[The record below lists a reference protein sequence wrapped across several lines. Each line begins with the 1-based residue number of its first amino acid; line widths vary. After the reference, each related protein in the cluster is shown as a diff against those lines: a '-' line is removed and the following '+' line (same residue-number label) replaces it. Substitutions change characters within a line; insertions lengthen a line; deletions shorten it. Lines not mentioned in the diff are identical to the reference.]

1 MPSSRQNEG
10 MRGTNRAGGHTGG
23 SASDVP
29 VRSIE
34 AELVNEFLDTCGAG
48 PAAILLEGEAG
59 IGKTTLMLGALD
71 RARERGFRVLLAHSA
86 AMETMLAYA
95 ALADL
100 LVDVE
105 PAVLDALPAP
115 QRRAVDRIML
125 RANDDGAATDPRA
138 VSAALLSVIT
148 RLAAQSPLLVAIDD
162 MQWLDQSSVHAI
174 AFATR
179 RLAGPVGVL
188 GTARTAA
195 GEDAVTWLQLP
206 RPDALRRIPLQP
218 LSIGALYNVLSRRL
232 ERSFP
237 RPMIVRI
244 HEISGG
250 NPFYALE
257 LARGVAKD
265 QLVPDVLP
273 PTLAELVRQR
283 IDGLSQRAREALLAV
298 ACLARPTVE
307 VVSRATDTE
316 RDELLSRLSE
326 AEHRGIIT
334 VDGNRFQFTHPLLA
348 HGVHSSAAPHARRAM
363 HRRLATLVEQ
373 PELRARHL
381 ARAATAG
388 DDATLRSLDEA
399 AEAAR
404 QRGAP
409 AAAAEFLELAID
421 LGADTAARR
430 IDSAVLHFNAGDAER
445 ARQALD
451 AVIAPPTPTD
461 VRARAMC
468 LLGVWTLL
476 DGSTRQ
482 AADLLRRGLDHV
494 SDDLALRVE
503 VLVPLSFAELNLG
516 QVDLAAQRAQQ
527 ALTDTA
533 QLDDAP
539 LRSIALC
546 MGVLVSFLS
555 GRGVDEAAMGRALE
569 LADGEQPVSA
579 LMNPNVLRAQLFAGT
594 GRLKEADEELSTIRR
609 HYLDRGEEGRLTF
622 VGFLQGLNAIWQGQ
636 FAEATQVAEEAT
648 QRAHE
653 LDRDIPH
660 AVALTLSAAVAA
672 YTGREQDA
680 RRDSKEALALALRC
694 ESNLVAVW
702 SHTTLGFLEVSQG
715 DYQSAVVTLEP
726 LLSVV
731 RAMPDATEIL
741 VTPFLPDAVE
751 ALIQVGRSQDAEPL
765 IDALEHN
772 GRRLDRPWMLACGAR
787 CRALLLAGRGDLD
800 GAKQAA
806 ALALAEHERLPM
818 PFERARTQ
826 LLLGQVYRRQRHRET
841 AAATLQQALIA
852 FESLGTPLW
861 AEQARRAADRIHRR
875 PGADETLTA
884 AERRI
889 AELAAS
895 GLTNREVAAA
905 LFISAKTVEVHL
917 SRIYRKLGIRSR
929 SELGWHID
937 RPDV

>member
-1 MPSSRQNEG
+1 MP
-10 MRGTNRAGGHTGG
+10 GTNRAGDHTGRP
-23 SASDVP
+23 AYDVP
-29 VRSIE
+29 GSPTE
-34 AELVNEFLDTCGAG
+34 AELVTEFLDARDAG
-48 PAAILLEGEAG
+48 PTAILLEGEAG
-59 IGKTTLMLGALD
+59 IGKTTMMLAAVD
-71 RARERGFRVLLAHSA
+71 HARERGFRVLLAQSA
-86 AMETMLAYA
+86 AMESMLAYA

-100 LVDVE
+100 LADVE
-105 PAVLDALPAP
+105 PAVLDTLPVP

-125 RANDDGAATDPRA
+125 RTNDDGAATDPRA
-138 VSAALLSVIT
+138 VSAAVLSVIT
-148 RLAAQSPLLVAIDD
+148 RLAARSPLLVAIDD
-162 MQWLDQSSVHAI
+162 MQWLDQSSAHAI
-174 AFATR
+174 AFAAR
-179 RLAGPVGVL
+179 RLVGPVRVL

-218 LSIGALYNVLSRRL
+218 MSIGALNIMLSRL

-237 RPMIVRI
+237 RPMVVRI

-257 LARGVAKD
+257 LARSITKD
-265 QLVPDVLP
+265 RPDALP

-283 IDGLSQRAREALLAV
+283 IDGLSHRAREALLAV

-307 VVSRATDTE
+307 VVALAMDTE
-316 RDELLSRLSE
+316 RDELLRRLSE

-334 VDGNRFQFTHPLLA
+334 LDGNRFHFTHPLLA
-348 HGVHSSAAPHARRAM
+348 HGVHSSAAPHARREM
-363 HRRLATLVEQ
+363 HRRLAALVEQ

-381 ARAATAG
+381 AQAATTG
-388 DDATLRSLDEA
+388 DDATLRALDEA

-404 QRGAP
+404 LRGAP
-409 AAAAEFLELAID
+409 AAAAEFLELAIA
-421 LGADTAARR
+421 LGGDTAARR
-430 IDSAVLHFNAGDAER
+430 IDSAVLHFNAGDGER
-445 ARQALD
+445 ARQALA
-451 AVIAPPTPTD
+451 AVITPSGPTD

-482 AADLLRRGLDHV
+482 AADMLRRALDLV
-494 SDDLALRVE
+494 GDDRTLRVE

-516 QVDLAAQRAQQ
+516 HVDLAAHHADH
-527 ALTDTA
+527 ALADTA
-533 QLDDAP
+533 ELGNAS
-539 LRSIALC
+539 LRSTALC
-546 MGVLVSFLS
+546 MAVLVSFLS

-569 LADGEQPVSA
+569 LADGDQTVSA

-594 GRLKEADEELSTIRR
+594 GRLEQSDEELSTIRR
-609 HYLDRGEEGRLTF
+609 HYLDRGEDGRLTF
-622 VGFLQGLNAIWQGQ
+622 VAFLQGLNAIWQGQ
-636 FAEATQVAEEAT
+636 FAKAAQVADEAT

-660 AVALTLSAAVAA
+660 AVAWTLRAAVAA

-680 RRDSKEALALALRC
+680 RRGAEEALALALRC

-702 SHTTLGFLEVSQG
+702 SHTTLGFLQVSQG
-715 DYQSAVVTLEP
+715 DHQSAVATLEP
-726 LLSVV
+726 LISVV
-731 RAMPDATEIL
+731 RAMPEATEIL
-741 VTPFLPDAVE
+741 VTPFLPDAAE
-751 ALIQVGRSQDAEPL
+751 ALIQVGRYEDAEPL
-765 IDALEHN
+765 VDALERN

-787 CRALLLAGRGDLD
+787 CRAMLSAGRGDLD
-800 GAKQAA
+800 GAEQAA
-806 ALALAEHERLPM
+806 TLALAEHERLPM

-826 LLLGQVYRRQRHRET
+826 LLLGQLYRRRRHRET
-841 AAATLQQALIA
+841 AAATLQQALTV

-875 PGADETLTA
+875 PAADETLTD

-895 GLTNREVAAA
+895 GLTNREVGAA
-905 LFISAKTVEVHL
+905 LFISAKTVEAHL

-929 SELGWHID
+929 SELGWHIQ
-937 RPDV
+937 RPDA